1 MIRGVFCVL
10 MLIAPSVADAC
21 DVKLL
26 NSSGVDLS
34 ISLDGGKS
42 ILIAPS
48 EAVSVSYSAL
58 RFIEFGAIEHEYAI
72 GKNKSTLCPGET
84 HGDIEVEARKDGQLW
99 LRCNK
104 QLKPFPLAPK
114 RMRDLTNRKHG
125 SENNFPENPGQRTI
139 S

>member
-1 MIRGVFCVL
+1 MIRDLICVL
-10 MLIAPSVADAC
+10 MFIFSSAAYAC

-26 NSSGVDLS
+26 NSSDVDLS

-48 EAVSVSYSAL
+48 EAATLSYSAL
-58 RFIEFGAIEHEYAI
+58 RVIEFGAIEHEYVI
-72 GKNKSTLCPGET
+72 GKNKSTLCPGQT
-84 HGDIEVEARKDGQLW
+84 HGDIEVEARRDGQLW
-99 LRCNK
+99 MRCNK

-114 RMRDLTNRKHG
+114 RKRDLTKIWVPSGRA
-125 SENNFPENPGQRTI
+125 I